1 LDQGLFA
8 TSNFAVSV
16 LLARWLS
23 ANGYGAFSVGFA
35 IFILVGVVHTA
46 ILSEPM
52 LVFGSGKY
60 KDRLPDYLSTL
71 VYGHL
76 GFAALGSLVLA
87 ITSAGFA
94 LFGSGSLSGVLL
106 ALAITEPFILFLWLM
121 RRACYARLE
130 PHLAASGGA
139 IYMLLMLGGAY
150 VLYERGWLSA
160 ESVFGVMGISSLVV
174 GLWLA
179 MRLGLK
185 RMPLRGNDLARGS
198 LENHWAYG
206 RWSIANEALN
216 WVPMNIYYLML
227 PLWGGL
233 AAGAYLKALMNLIM
247 PMSQAIW
254 ALSILLLP
262 VLVRARGEDRAGT
275 GHARFNS
282 RVRLALIPFVLGPF
296 LYWLLLGLF
305 NYPLVSW
312 LYDGRY
318 TEHAALLWILGL
330 SPVVASVKQVM
341 GQSLRAL
348 ERPDRLFWAYM
359 LSATVTLTFGTG
371 LVWIWGV
378 VGAAIGFLVSQG
390 ITAALAL
397 VLLRRLESSQ
407 RQATMEPPTS
417 ASALATRAPE
427 ARKT

>member
-1 LDQGLFA
+1 
-8 TSNFAVSV
+8 
-16 LLARWLS
+16 
-23 ANGYGAFSVGFA
+23 
-35 IFILVGVVHTA
+35 
-46 ILSEPM
+46 
-52 LVFGSGKY
+52 
-60 KDRLPDYLSTL
+60 
-71 VYGHL
+71 
-76 GFAALGSLVLA
+76 
-87 ITSAGFA
+87 
-94 LFGSGSLSGVLL
+94 
-106 ALAITEPFILFLWLM
+106 
-121 RRACYARLE
+121 
-130 PHLAASGGA
+130 
-139 IYMLLMLGGAY
+139 
-150 VLYERGWLSA
+150 
-160 ESVFGVMGISSLVV
+160 
-174 GLWLA
+174 LA

-185 RMPLRGNDLARGS
+185 RMPLRGNDLAREG
-198 LENHWAYG
+198 LKNHWAYG

-282 RVRLALIPFVLGPF
+282 RVRLALVPFVLGPL

-305 NYPLVSW
+305 NHPLVSW

-348 ERPDRLFWAYM
+348 ERPDQLFWAYT

-371 LVWIWGV
+371 LVYIWGV
-378 VGAAIGFLVSQG
+378 VGATIGFLVSQA

-397 VLLRRLESSQ
+397 VLLKRLESSQ
-407 RQATMEPPTS
+407 RQAAMETPTS
-417 ASALATRAPE
+417 ASALATRVPE